1 MKLEL
6 LPRESVHHLAAWTAG
21 ACLALVGALGVL
33 RFVADRELHTEAEH
47 TALQW
52 AQFVHDTTPE
62 LDALLAGQAPSPGAL
77 EHLARVARVGEVFRF
92 KLFDAHGR
100 LLLVSD
106 ALNGNAPLHDDASSN
121 LGHEHG
127 EEDDAMRRLVLA
139 GANHIELKRAHEAG
153 RPAVY
158 SEAYVPILRDGRAIG
173 VVEVYVDQVV
183 RERRVHA
190 AFRNVALTV
199 TALLALLGALGA
211 WQLVRRAHKQRQA
224 EERVRYLAHHDS
236 LTGALNRASFTEA
249 LQRAIRAGSSGGPA
263 FAVLC
268 IDLDRFKEVNDSLG
282 HAAGDEVLR
291 TVQQRLQGAVRQL
304 DMVARVGGD
313 EFAVL
318 QTTIRGA
325 EDVTS
330 LCQRIVEALAEP
342 HTVSGQ
348 RLQCAGSVGA
358 AIYGSDGLDADE
370 LLHKAD
376 LALYRAKSEGRAT
389 YSFYDAGTDQ
399 RLQHRRAMTRDLRHA
414 VQDEHL
420 SLHFQPQYER
430 DGTTLSGYEALVRWV
445 HPKLGN
451 IPPSDFIPLA
461 EETGI
466 IEELG
471 RWVLRQACREAA
483 RWPSSLSV
491 SVNLSAVQFRI
502 GDLAQTV
509 AEALDE
515 ARLSPLRLELEI
527 TESLLISD
535 TDHVIGTLQR
545 LAIMGVRIAMDDFG
559 TGYSSLAY
567 LWRFPFDKVKID
579 RSFTQ
584 HMECDPKVDLIVR
597 SIISLAHSLNIR
609 VNAEGVES
617 PAQLNFL
624 QRYGCD
630 ELQGFLL
637 GRPAPVEQL
646 RHTGATATPRQLP
659 PRAQTDYM
667 RLDTR
672 FATTQ

>member
-1 MKLEL
+1 
-6 LPRESVHHLAAWTAG
+6 
-21 ACLALVGALGVL
+21 
-33 RFVADRELHTEAEH
+33 
-47 TALQW
+47 
-52 AQFVHDTTPE
+52 
-62 LDALLAGQAPSPGAL
+62 
-77 EHLARVARVGEVFRF
+77 
-92 KLFDAHGR
+92 
-100 LLLVSD
+100 
-106 ALNGNAPLHDDASSN
+106 
-121 LGHEHG
+121 
-127 EEDDAMRRLVLA
+127 
-139 GANHIELKRAHEAG
+139 
-153 RPAVY
+153 
-158 SEAYVPILRDGRAIG
+158 
-173 VVEVYVDQVV
+173 
-183 RERRVHA
+183 
-190 AFRNVALTV
+190 
-199 TALLALLGALGA
+199 
-211 WQLVRRAHKQRQA
+211 
-224 EERVRYLAHHDS
+224 
-236 LTGALNRASFTEA
+236 
-249 LQRAIRAGSSGGPA
+249 
-263 FAVLC
+263 
-268 IDLDRFKEVNDSLG
+268 
-282 HAAGDEVLR
+282 
-291 TVQQRLQGAVRQL
+291 
-304 DMVARVGGD
+304 
-313 EFAVL
+313 
-318 QTTIRGA
+318 
-325 EDVTS
+325 
-330 LCQRIVEALAEP
+330 
-342 HTVSGQ
+342 VSGQ

-389 YSFYDAGTDQ
+389 FSFYDAGTDL
-399 RLQHRRAMTRDLRHA
+399 RLQHRRALTRDLRHA

-502 GDLAQTV
+502 GDLSQTV

-535 TDHVIGTLQR
+535 TEHAIGTLQR

-584 HMECDPKVDLIVR
+584 HMERDPKVDLIVR

-617 PAQLNFL
+617 PAQLSFL

-667 RLDTR
+667 RLETR